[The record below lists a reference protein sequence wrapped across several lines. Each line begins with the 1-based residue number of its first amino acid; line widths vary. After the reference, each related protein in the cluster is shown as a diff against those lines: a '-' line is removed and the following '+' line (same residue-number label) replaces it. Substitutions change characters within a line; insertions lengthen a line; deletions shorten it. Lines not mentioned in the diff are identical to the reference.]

1 VELPEISVDQ
11 LAPELAAG
19 AMLLDVRE
27 VEEWQD
33 ARVPGGK
40 LMPLGEVV
48 DRLTEIP
55 TNGRLYVICKSGG
68 RSANACEF
76 LRMSGIDA
84 VNVTGGTLAWIESG
98 REVDSGSV

>member
-1 VELPEISVDQ
+1 MELPEISVDE

-40 LMPLGEVV
+40 LIPLGEVV
-48 DRLTEIP
+48 ERLNEIP
-55 TNGRLYVICKSGG
+55 TNGRTYVICKSGG
-68 RSANACEF
+68 RSADACEF
-76 LRMSGIDA
+76 LRMRGIDA

-98 REVDSGSV
+98 RDVDSGSM

>member
-1 VELPEISVDQ
+1 MELPEISVDE

-40 LMPLGEVV
+40 LIPLGEVV
-48 DRLTEIP
+48 ERLNEIP
-55 TNGRLYVICKSGG
+55 TNGKMYVICKSGG
-68 RSANACEF
+68 RSADACEF
-76 LRMSGIDA
+76 LRMRGIDA

-98 REVDSGSV
+98 REIDSGSE

>member
-1 VELPEISVDQ
+1 MELPEISVDE

-40 LMPLGEVV
+40 LIPLGEVV
-48 DRLTEIP
+48 ERLNEIP
-55 TNGRLYVICKSGG
+55 TNGRTYVICKSGG
-68 RSANACEF
+68 RSADACEF
-76 LRMSGIDA
+76 LRMRDIDA
-84 VNVTGGTLAWIESG
+84 VNVAGGTLAWIESG
-98 REVDSGSV
+98 REVDSGSE